1 MTKLLDQTIAKL
13 RKLPDAVQDLAA
25 NRLLQHVN
33 EKPEQDELHAVLE
46 GRHAFEHGD
55 FVAVDQWR
63 DDVDLA
69 DR

>member
-33 EKPEQDELHAVLE
+33 EKPDQGELHAIID
-46 GRHAFEHGD
+46 GRRAFEHGD

-63 DDVDLA
+63 DEVDLG